1 VCTAISKK
9 ELANAR
15 AKIATAVAI
24 AGERPDGR
32 MRRLGSVWLYR
43 GAYASLEEELAQIES
58 LTVEDLLSVARD
70 FPLRPT
76 LRAQVVPETAICSA

>member
-1 VCTAISKK
+1 
-9 ELANAR
+9 
-15 AKIATAVAI
+15 
-24 AGERPDGR
+24 
-32 MRRLGSVWLYR
+32 LYR

-76 LRAQVVPETAICSA
+76 LRAQVVPETAMCSA